1 MGSCETPAFALC
13 LGFFGTVVIVAASSV
28 VGVHWLAAPVRYCG
42 RNSLYIYIAFSF
54 PMVAACI
61 LGTKLGLFENIDLFA
76 IFVTISAVFGAL
88 TMAWLAHKTPM
99 ALLFVRPA

>member
-1 MGSCETPAFALC
+1 M
-13 LGFFGTVVIVAASSV
+13 
-28 VGVHWLAAPVRYCG
+28 HWLAAPVRYCG

-54 PMVAACI
+54 PMVAARI

-76 IFVTISAVFGAL
+76 IFVTLSAVFGAL